1 MNKKN
6 KIKYEVYYCNNL
18 MRIFKSFGEVEE
30 YIESCIDDY
39 EVFYKT
45 HFKVIERI
53 YDKNNNLIDAT
64 IIPFYVGGKNE

>member
-30 YIESCIDDY
+30 YI
-39 EVFYKT
+39 
-45 HFKVIERI
+45 
-53 YDKNNNLIDAT
+53 
-64 IIPFYVGGKNE
+64 